1 MKLSTIRQLAEEAR
15 LHENYQFKDQSDSQL
30 LALGK
35 KAFSRLTDRQR
46 ELVYENWL
54 RALKVEGEGLTKDN
68 EFEFIKLRF
77 IAQTNLFFICQL
89 LETYGNVSLRTHEDI
104 CNNFFVQKNPTFLNF
119 NVFEKQ
125 YTDLKDRMLLVPRG
139 GFKSSIDIADCVQ
152 WTVNYPEVTILIL
165 TGVYKLASNFVKEL
179 KDHFTFE
186 EKENNPEGARQFGPK
201 LMQDKKTGEWTQSL
215 FQVLFAEH
223 CIAPGDGTQFE
234 FQTPAGGDSREPTV
248 MAAGIEQALSGMHFC
263 VLKLDD
269 VVTNENCLT
278 ADRLDKVNKQISINR
293 AMLNPGGFM
302 DVIGTWYDEQDFYG
316 ISIKQEEDFA
326 QELGLQANI
335 VGSVDSG
342 RFNSHVYMNVYLR
355 SAWWLTPAAVAA
367 GKVDTEIK
375 KEDLEYWFPER
386 LPYEFLTKEKKKD
399 KDGFAIKYLN
409 NPRTVH
415 RIKFSRELL
424 IRRTIAHNQLPP
436 QGIVVTT
443 IDTAYST
450 KQWADYT
457 VILTAI
463 IFNGRFYVV
472 DMVRDRFSEYDL
484 PVAIARVGHKWKP
497 KRIAIEDD
505 KGVKWM
511 GRELSREMDKLQIR
525 IPVEY
530 VSMGYG
536 SKLRSKLIKAKPV
549 VRLLGDERLYF
560 SNACQGIGE
569 IYDELEKFTGKDDA
583 HDDIV
588 SALSLMVEHFG
599 SYADMG
605 SKAPYQNMFV
615 ADRSAKDR
623 YDMIYGVG
631 KYAKFN
637 AADNPTTLYQVETLG
652 AFQQDDSEI
661 DPLSELF

>member
-1 MKLSTIRQLAEEAR
+1 MKISELRRLAEAAK
-15 LHENYQFKDQSDSQL
+15 LHEHYQFKDLEAQL
-30 LALGK
+30 LPLGK
-35 KAFSRLTDRQR
+35 KSFSRLTDKQR
-46 ELVYENWL
+46 ELVYEGWLSAL
-54 RALKVEGEGLTKDN
+54 RAEGEEVTKEN
-68 EFEFIKLRF
+68 EFEFITLRF
-77 IAQTNLFFICQL
+77 IAQTNLFFLCQL

-152 WTVNYPEVTILIL
+152 WTVCFPEVTILIL

-186 EKENNPEGARQFGPK
+186 EKEASPEGSRQFGPK
-201 LMQDKKTGEWTQSL
+201 LMQDRKTGDWSPSL

-234 FQTPAGGDSREPTV
+234 FQTPAGGDQREPTV
-248 MAAGIEQALSGMHFC
+248 MAAGIEQALSGMHFS

-278 ADRLDKVNKQISINR
+278 PDRLDKVNKQISINR

-302 DVIGTWYDEQDFYG
+302 DVIGTWYDESDFYG
-316 ISIKQEEDFA
+316 VSIKQEEVFA
-326 QELGLQANI
+326 QEEGLLDNI
-335 VGSVDSG
+335 QGSVDSG
-342 RFNSHVYMNVYLR
+342 QFNSSVYMKVYLR
-355 SAWWLTPAAVAA
+355 ACWWLKEDAIRA
-367 GKVDTEIK
+367 GKVEAEIK
-375 KEDLEYWFPER
+375 KDDLEFWFPER
-386 LPYEFLTKEKKKD
+386 LPYEFLIKEKKKD

-409 NPRTVH
+409 NPRIVH

-424 IRRTIAHNQLPP
+424 IRRTIPGSQMPP
-436 QGIVVTT
+436 QGVVVTT

-450 KQWADYT
+450 KSWADYT

-463 IFNGRFYVV
+463 IFNGRYYVI
-472 DMVRDRFSEYDL
+472 DMVRNRFSEYEL
-484 PVAIARVGHKWKP
+484 PTAIAQAGFKWKP
-497 KRIAIEDD
+497 RAIAIEDD

-511 GRELSREMDKLQIR
+511 GRELAREMDRLSIK
-525 IPVEY
+525 IPVQY

-536 SKLRSKLIKAKPV
+536 SKQRSKLYKAKPV
-549 VRLLGDERLYF
+549 IRLLGDERLFF
-560 SNACQGIGE
+560 SNSCQGIGE

-588 SALSLMVEHFG
+588 SALSIMVEHFG
-599 SYADMG
+599 PYADMG
-605 SKAPYQNMFV
+605 PKAPFQNIYI
-615 ADRSAKDR
+615 ADRAAKDR
-623 YDMIYGVG
+623 YDMVYGVG

-637 AADNPTTLYQVETLG
+637 GAENPTTLYQVEKLG
-652 AFQQDDSEI
+652 AFQEPETDV
-661 DPLSELF
+661 DPLAELF

>member
-1 MKLSTIRQLAEEAR
+1 MKINILRQLAEEAR
-15 LHENYQFKDQSDSQL
+15 LHEHYQYRDANDAQI

-35 KAFSRLTDRQR
+35 KSFSRLTDKQR
-46 ELVYENWL
+46 ELVYESWL
-54 RALKVEGEGLTKDN
+54 TALKAEGEEANKET

-77 IAQTNLFFICQL
+77 IAQTNLFFLCQL
-89 LETYGNVSLRTHEDI
+89 LESYGQVSIRTHEDI
-104 CNNFFVQKNPTFLNF
+104 CNNFFVQKNPTLLNF
-119 NVFEKQ
+119 NAFEKQ

-152 WTVNYPEVTILIL
+152 WTVNYPEITILIL

-186 EKENNPEGARQFGPK
+186 EKESSPDGDRKFGPK
-201 LMQDKKTGEWTQSL
+201 LMQDKKTGDWTLSL

-278 ADRLDKVNKQISINR
+278 ADRLEKVNKQISINR

-316 ISIKQEEDFA
+316 ISIKQEETFA
-326 QELGLQANI
+326 QEEGLLANI
-335 VGSVDSG
+335 EGSVDSG
-342 RFNSHVYMNVYLR
+342 RFNSHVYMKVYLR
-355 SAWWLTPAAVAA
+355 AAWWLTDKAVNE
-367 GKVDTEIK
+367 GKVENEIK
-375 KEDLEYWFPER
+375 REDLEYWFPER
-386 LPYEFLTKEKKKD
+386 LTYEFLTKEKKKD

-424 IRRTIAHNQLPP
+424 VRRTIVHNQLPP

-457 VILTAI
+457 VILTALI
-463 IFNGRFYVV
+463 YNGRFYVV

-549 VRLLGDERLYF
+549 VRLLGDERLFF
-560 SNACQGIGE
+560 SNACQGISE

-605 SKAPYQNMFV
+605 AKAPYQNMFTS
-615 ADRSAKDR
+615 DRAAKDK
-623 YDMIYGVG
+623 YDMIYGSG

-637 AADNPTTLYQVETLG
+637 AADNPTTLYQVEKLG
-652 AFQQDDSEI
+652 AYQQDDAEI
-661 DPLSELF
+661 DPLSDLF